1 MAAIRNAGA
10 QLTPAAKRSYGLAP
24 SLWIYDEFAQAPN
37 SDLLNNLRTA
47 TGKRRE
53 SLGVI
58 ISTQAAND
66 QHPLS
71 QMIDDAMLGVETNAQ
86 AGASRVLGSIQGR
99 HRPLLRRYRQ
109 PPAVY
114 QMGTEAPGRILLDVH

>member
-10 QLTPAAKRSYGLAP
+10 QLTPAAKRSHGLAP

-47 TGKRRE
+47 MGKRRE

-86 AGASRVLGSIQGR
+86 AGAS
-99 HRPLLRRYRQ
+99 
-109 PPAVY
+109 
-114 QMGTEAPGRILLDVH
+114 